1 MYARRDLLLTGCGV
15 AFLVVAALLRP
26 HNVEATPSGRVQAI
40 EFPLPAGNHPWALTA
55 GPDGNLWYSTGSV
68 IGRLTL
74 DGVVTTFP
82 MPNNG
87 NPDPAR
93 AVTWGGPT
101 DLGVNTRPD
110 VPGPCGMRSESA
122 RITAGPDG
130 NLWFTMCLRGTIG
143 RITPTGVMT
152 EFTLS
157 ASYSAPIDITAGPDG
172 NLWFADEEQLAVGR
186 LTPDGVVTMF
196 PVPVVSGGFPSL
208 RAITAGPDDNL
219 WLTYKIGPSILRITP
234 FGKIT
239 EFSLYP
245 GTRIGSPL
253 GITAGP
259 DGNLWFT
266 AASTIG
272 RITPC
277 GVITGF
283 ALPADWYQL
292 PDRIIAGPD
301 GQLWFVNGY
310 VGGAEWISRMSLTG
324 QFARLPSASPNVFV
338 TDITVGPDG
347 HIWYAEVVR
356 LGGISKIARL
366 DLSYV
371 FLPLVGRR

>member
-1 MYARRDLLLTGCGV
+1 MRSKRDRFLVGCGM
-15 AFLVVAALLRP
+15 AFLMVAALLRP
-26 HNVEATPSGRVQAI
+26 HSVEAIPSGRVQAI
-40 EFPLPAGNHPWALTA
+40 EYPLPLGDSPWSLTA
-55 GPDGNLWYSTGSV
+55 GADGNLWYTTGEV

-74 DGVVTTFP
+74 DGTVTTFP

-87 NPDPAR
+87 YPNA
-93 AVTWGGPT
+93 ASSVSWGGST
-101 DLGVNTRPD
+101 NLGVNARPD
-110 VPGPCGMRSESA
+110 VPGPCGTRSESD

-143 RITPTGVMT
+143 RITPAGVMT

-157 ASYSAPIDITAGPDG
+157 ASYNAPIDITAGPDG
-172 NLWFADEEQLAVGR
+172 NLWFADEAQRAVGR
-186 LTPDGVVTMF
+186 LTPDGVVTRF

-234 FGKIT
+234 FGKVT

-245 GTRIGSPL
+245 DPGIGSPL

-283 ALPADWYQL
+283 ALPADWYQWPDKIIVG
-292 PDRIIAGPD
+292 PDR
-301 GQLWFVNGY
+301 QLWFVNGY

-324 QFARLPSASPNVFV
+324 QFARFPTASPNVFV
-338 TDITVGPDG
+338 TDITVGPDS
-347 HIWYAEVVR
+347 HIWYTEFDR
-356 LGGISKIARL
+356 FGGASKIARL

-371 FLPLVGRR
+371 FLPLVQRR

>member
-1 MYARRDLLLTGCGV
+1 MCTKQNRFLAGCGV
-15 AFLVVAALLRP
+15 ALLVVAALLRP
-26 HNVEATPSGRVQAI
+26 RSVEATPSWRVQAI
-40 EFPLPAGNHPWALTA
+40 EFPLPPGDQPWFLTA
-55 GPDGNLWYSTGSV
+55 GPDGNLWYTTGSV
-68 IGRLTL
+68 IGQLTL

-130 NLWFTMCLRGTIG
+130 NLWFTMCARGTIG
-143 RITPTGVMT
+143 RITPAGVMT
-152 EFTLS
+152 EFPLS

-172 NLWFADEEQLAVGR
+172 NLWFADEARLAVGR
-186 LTPDGVVTMF
+186 LTPDGVVTRF
-196 PVPVVSGGFPSL
+196 SVPVVEGGFPSL

-234 FGKIT
+234 FGKVT

-245 GTRIGSPL
+245 DTAIVSPL

-266 AASTIG
+266 AAYAIG

-283 ALPADWYQL
+283 ALPADWNQL
-292 PDRIIAGPD
+292 PDDIIAGPD
-301 GQLWFVNGY
+301 GQLWFVGG
-310 VGGAEWISRMSLTG
+310 VGWIGRMSLTG
-324 QFARLPSASPNVFV
+324 QFTRFPTASPNVFV
-338 TDITVGPDG
+338 TDITVGPDA
-347 HIWYAEVVR
+347 HIWYAELDW
-356 LGGISKIARL
+356 LGGVSKIARL

-371 FLPLVGRR
+371 FLPLVERR

>member
-1 MYARRDLLLTGCGV
+1 MYSKRDLLLTGCGIV
-15 AFLVVAALLRP
+15 FLVVAALLRP
-26 HNVEATPSGRVQAI
+26 DSVEATLSGRVQAI
-40 EFPLPAGNHPWALTA
+40 EFPLPPGDSPWSLTA
-55 GPDGNLWYSTGSV
+55 GPDGNLWYTTGSV

-74 DGVVTTFP
+74 DGTVTTFP

-87 NPDPAR
+87 NPDPAN
-93 AVTWGGPT
+93 AVTWGRPT
-101 DLGVNTRPD
+101 DLSVHARPD
-110 VPGPCGMRSESA
+110 VPGWCSMHPVSD

-143 RITPTGVMT
+143 RITPAGVMT
-152 EFTLS
+152 EFTL
-157 ASYSAPIDITAGPDG
+157 AVPYSAPIDITAGPDG
-172 NLWFADEEQLAVGR
+172 NLWFADEAQLAVGR
-186 LTPDGVVTMF
+186 LTPNGVVTRF
-196 PVPVVSGGFPSL
+196 PVPVYSGCFPSL

-219 WLTYKIGPSILRITP
+219 WLTHGCNGGILRITP
-234 FGKIT
+234 FGTVT

-245 GTRIGSPL
+245 DPAIGSPS

-283 ALPADWYQL
+283 ALPADWNQL
-292 PDRIIAGPD
+292 PDAIIAGPD

-324 QFARLPSASPNVFV
+324 QFARFPTASPNVFV

-347 HIWYAEVVR
+347 HIWYTEFDR
-356 LGGISKIARL
+356 FGGVNKIVRL
-366 DLSYV
+366 DLRYV
-371 FLPLVGRR
+371 FLPLIMR

>member
-1 MYARRDLLLTGCGV
+1 MRTKRDLFLAGCGM

-26 HNVEATPSGRVQAI
+26 HSVEATPSGRVQAI
-40 EFPLPAGNHPWALTA
+40 EFPLPPGDQPWSLTA
-55 GPDGNLWYSTGSV
+55 GPDGNLWYTTGEV

-74 DGVVTTFP
+74 DGTVTTFP
-82 MPNNG
+82 MPNHG
-87 NPDPAR
+87 NPDGPA
-93 AVTWGGPT
+93 AWPT
-101 DLGVNTRPD
+101 DLGVHTRPD
-110 VPGPCGMRSESA
+110 VPGWCGSSSESA

-130 NLWFTMCLRGTIG
+130 NLWFTMCSRGTIG
-143 RITPTGVMT
+143 RITPAGVMT
-152 EFTLS
+152 EFPLA

-172 NLWFADEEQLAVGR
+172 NLWFADEAQRAVGR
-186 LTPDGVVTMF
+186 LTPDGVVTRF

-234 FGKIT
+234 FGKVT

-245 GTRIGSPL
+245 NTAIDSPM
-253 GITAGP
+253 GITPGP

-283 ALPADWYQL
+283 ALPADWYQW
-292 PDRIIAGPD
+292 PDNIIAGPD

-324 QFARLPSASPNVFV
+324 QFARFPTASPNVYP

-347 HIWYAEVVR
+347 HIWYAELDW
-356 LGGISKIARL
+356 LGGVSKIARL

-371 FLPLVGRR
+371 FLPLVGRW

>member
-1 MYARRDLLLTGCGV
+1 
-15 AFLVVAALLRP
+15 VVAALLRP
-26 HNVEATPSGRVQAI
+26 DSVEATPSGRVQAI
-40 EFPLPAGNHPWALTA
+40 EYPLPPGDQPWSLTA
-55 GPDGNLWYSTGSV
+55 GPDGNLWYTTGSV

-82 MPNNG
+82 MPNDG
-87 NPDPAR
+87 NPDPAN
-93 AVTWGGPT
+93 AVTWGRPT
-101 DLGVNTRPD
+101 DLGIHTRPD
-110 VPGPCGMRSESA
+110 VPGPCGTPSDSY

-130 NLWFTMCLRGTIG
+130 NLWFTMCTRGTIG
-143 RITPTGVMT
+143 RITPAGVMT

-172 NLWFADEEQLAVGR
+172 NLWFADEAQQAIGR
-186 LTPDGVVTMF
+186 LTPDGVVTRF

-208 RAITAGPDDNL
+208 KAITAGPDDNL
-219 WLTYKIGPSILRITP
+219 WLAHTYNSGILRITP
-234 FGKIT
+234 FGKVT

-245 GTRIGSPL
+245 DTGIESPL

-277 GVITGF
+277 GVILGF
-283 ALPADWYQL
+283 ALPANWYQW
-292 PDRIIAGPD
+292 PEDIIAGPE
-301 GQLWFVNGY
+301 GQLWFVGG
-310 VGGAEWISRMSLTG
+310 VGWIGRMSLTG
-324 QFARLPSASPNVFV
+324 QFVRFPIASPNVYP

-347 HIWYAEVVR
+347 HIWYAELDW
-356 LGGISKIARL
+356 LGGVSKIARL

-371 FLPLVGRR
+371 FLPLIMR

>member
-1 MYARRDLLLTGCGV
+1 MCSKRDRFLAGCGMV
-15 AFLVVAALLRP
+15 FLAVAALLRP
-26 HNVEATPSGRVQAI
+26 PSAEATPSGRVPTR
-40 EFPLPAGNHPWALTA
+40 EFPLPPGDNPWSLTA
-55 GPDGNLWYSTGSV
+55 GPDGNLWYTTGRV

-87 NPDPAR
+87 NPDPDH

-101 DLGVNTRPD
+101 DRGVHTRPD
-110 VPGPCGMRSESA
+110 VPGPCGLPSESY

-130 NLWFTMCLRGTIG
+130 NLWFTMCARGAIG
-143 RITPTGVMT
+143 RITPAGVMT
-152 EFTLS
+152 EFTLA

-172 NLWFADEEQLAVGR
+172 NLWFADEAQRAVGR

-196 PVPVVSGGFPSL
+196 PMPVAEGGFPSL

-234 FGKIT
+234 FGKVT
-239 EFSLYP
+239 EFRLYP
-245 GTRIGSPL
+245 DPGIGSPL
-253 GITAGP
+253 GITAGS

-266 AASTIG
+266 AADTIG

-283 ALPADWYQL
+283 ALPADWNQS
-292 PDRIIAGPD
+292 PDAIITGPD
-301 GQLWFVNGY
+301 GQLWFF
-310 VGGAEWISRMSLTG
+310 GGADWIGRMSLTG
-324 QFARLPSASPNVFV
+324 QFTRFPIASPNVYL

-347 HIWYAEVVR
+347 HIWYTEFVR
-356 LGGISKIARL
+356 PGGVNKIVRL
-366 DLSYV
+366 DLRYV
-371 FLPLVGRR
+371 FLPLVERR